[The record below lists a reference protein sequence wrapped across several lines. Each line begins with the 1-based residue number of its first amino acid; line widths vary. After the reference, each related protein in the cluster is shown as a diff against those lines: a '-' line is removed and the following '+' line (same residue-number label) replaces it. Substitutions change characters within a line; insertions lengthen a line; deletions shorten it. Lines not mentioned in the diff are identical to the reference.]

1 MKKTKI
7 ALDTF
12 MFSFVH
18 LGEMR
23 DKTNNKK
30 KES

>member
-1 MKKTKI
+1 MKKT
-7 ALDTF
+7 LDTY
-12 MFSFVH
+12 MFLCVY

-23 DKTNNKK
+23 DKINNKR

>member
-1 MKKTKI
+1 MKKI
-7 ALDTF
+7 LDTY
-12 MFSFVH
+12 MFLCVY

-23 DKTNNKK
+23 DKTNNKR

>member
-7 ALDTF
+7 ALDTY
-12 MFSFVH
+12 MFLCVY

>member
-1 MKKTKI
+1 MKKI
-7 ALDTF
+7 LDTC
-12 MFSFVH
+12 MFLCVY

-23 DKTNNKK
+23 DKTNNKR

>member
-7 ALDTF
+7 ALDTY

-23 DKTNNKK
+23 DKTNNNK

>member
-1 MKKTKI
+1 MKKT
-7 ALDTF
+7 LDTY
-12 MFSFVH
+12 MFLCVY

-23 DKTNNKK
+23 DKTNNKR

>member
-1 MKKTKI
+1 MKKIKKT
-7 ALDTF
+7 LDTY
-12 MFSFVH
+12 MFLCVY